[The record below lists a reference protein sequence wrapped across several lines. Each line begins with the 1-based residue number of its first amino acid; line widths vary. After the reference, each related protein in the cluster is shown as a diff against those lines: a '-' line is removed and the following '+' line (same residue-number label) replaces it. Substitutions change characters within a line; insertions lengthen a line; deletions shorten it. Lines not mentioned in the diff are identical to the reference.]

1 MIKEIFRRYTDVVT
15 DIKES
20 RLKAKTKL
28 TEVSR
33 SLLESNIKRLETEDE
48 IIEIKEARKY
58 KKKLKKTK
66 LLSFLVFFGCIGSTM
81 ASLAGTGKLG
91 DPITPELVA
100 LCFMIV
106 FAQVV
111 VFYGSIIATTVRRR
125 FNSHYL
131 SLKGIQVLMLIISI
145 YFNYKF
151 IRVYLDNSIVCLVL
165 CILFD
170 YSIIRYLNLIHDIR
184 HDIKDEM
191 QEEKNILQMLWYNL
205 THSISQKIISDYN
218 SNKASEISN
227 EISNESEISNNQEL
241 VTEISDTAKIEPLK
255 LLGSKSNN
263 MEPEISNEISN
274 ESEISNEISDII
286 LVKQM
291 ITEFESG
298 ARISVQ
304 TFKELGI
311 DSREWRKLRGEL
323 LKEKIIYTEASN
335 TYKA

>member
-1 MIKEIFRRYTDVVT
+1 LPKSWEGGTKMIKEIFRRYTDVVT

-28 TEVSR
+28 TEVSK
-33 SLLESNIKRLETEDE
+33 SLIESDTKRLETEDAM
-48 IIEIKEARKY
+48 IRIKEARKY

-100 LCFMIV
+100 LCFMLI

-111 VFYGSIIATTVRRR
+111 VFYGSIIATTVRRHY
-125 FNSHYL
+125 NKHYL
-131 SLKGIQVLMLIISI
+131 SIKSIQVLMLIISI

-170 YSIIRYLNLIHDIR
+170 YSVIRYLNLIHDIR

-191 QEEKNILQMLWYNL
+191 QDNKNILQMLWYNM
-205 THSISQKIISDYN
+205 TYKFSQKIISDYN
-218 SNKASEISN
+218 SNSKSEISN
-227 EISNESEISNNQEL
+227 EISNNQEL
-241 VTEISDTAKIEPLK
+241 VTEISDTAKIEPFR
-255 LLGSKSNN
+255 LLESKSNN
-263 MEPEISNEISN
+263 MESEISDDQKMEPEISN
-274 ESEISNEISDII
+274 II
-286 LVKQM
+286 LVKQK
-291 ITEFESG
+291 ITQFESG

-311 DSREWRKLRGEL
+311 DSKEWRKLRGEL

>member
-1 MIKEIFRRYTDVVT
+1 MPKSWEGGTKMIKEIFRRYTDVVT

-28 TEVSR
+28 TEVSK
-33 SLLESNIKRLETEDE
+33 SLIESDTKRLETEDAM
-48 IIEIKEARKY
+48 IRIKEARKY

-100 LCFMIV
+100 LCFMLI

-111 VFYGSIIATTVRRR
+111 VFYGSIIATTVRRHY
-125 FNSHYL
+125 NKHYL
-131 SLKGIQVLMLIISI
+131 SIKSIQVLMLIISI

-170 YSIIRYLNLIHDIR
+170 YSVIRYLNLIHDIR

-191 QEEKNILQMLWYNL
+191 QDNKNILQMLWYNM
-205 THSISQKIISDYN
+205 TYKFSQKIISDYN
-218 SNKASEISN
+218 SNSKSEISN
-227 EISNESEISNNQEL
+227 EISNNQEL
-241 VTEISDTAKIEPLK
+241 VTEISDTAKIEPFR
-255 LLGSKSNN
+255 LLESKSNN
-263 MEPEISNEISN
+263 MESEISDDQKMEPEISN
-274 ESEISNEISDII
+274 II
-286 LVKQM
+286 LVKQK
-291 ITEFESG
+291 ITQFESG

-311 DSREWRKLRGEL
+311 DSKEWRKLRGEL